1 MILQCVPS
9 AGGVGAPGTLGSPG
23 PAGLKGE
30 RGSPGEPGV
39 PGRAGAAGEQQTW
52 GWAHIPLCPPPP
64 ATRSELAFQGES
76 QCWALGTVCLSG
88 EDGACSIDCL
98 YPGKAGCWVIQQCTK
113 RMQGELPG
121 TEGYLY
127 VGGCTAEGYDSPCIG
142 GGKNAGKCA
151 QNMCNDSFLV
161 PGPSGAISPQRP
173 SGAMVLPEL
182 KGDRGDLGEKGAKGE
197 TAVPGKE
204 VLETPT
210 SMCGR
215 E

>member
-1 MILQCVPS
+1 MPQACRAPQAPQVSKEKEVPLVS
-9 AGGVGAPGTLGSPG
+9 WKPLEVLAQKVSNGHGLGSHS
-23 PAGLKGE
+23 L
-30 RGSPGEPGV
+30 S
-39 PGRAGAAGEQQTW
+39 
-52 GWAHIPLCPPPP
+52 PPPP
-64 ATRSELAFQGES
+64 ATKSELAFQGENHR
-76 QCWALGTVCLSG
+76 WALGTVCLSG
-88 EDGACSIDCL
+88 EDGAYSIDCL
-98 YPGKAGCWVIQQCTK
+98 YPGKAGCWIIQQCTK

-173 SGAMVLPEL
+173 SGAMVLPGL

-197 TAVPGKE
+197 TAVPAKE